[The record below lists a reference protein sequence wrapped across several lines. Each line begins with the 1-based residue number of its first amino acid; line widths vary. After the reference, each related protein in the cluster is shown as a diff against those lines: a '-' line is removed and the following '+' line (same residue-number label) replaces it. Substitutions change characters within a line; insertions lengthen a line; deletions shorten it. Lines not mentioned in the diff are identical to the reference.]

1 MYIFYLKLY
10 IRKYKNSLI
19 LYILKYK
26 FAAKILLFFE
36 LCKQIDEKNA
46 IGGFCGGIG
55 GVFRR

>member
-1 MYIFYLKLY
+1 MYIFHLKLY
-10 IRKYKNSLI
+10 IRKYNNILI

-46 IGGFCGGIG
+46 IGDCYAGIG
-55 GVFRR
+55 EVFRR